1 MLDLKLI
8 RENPL
13 LIKRD
18 LEKRGA
24 GDKASCVD
32 DLLEYDRIRRSLL
45 IEINDL
51 RHRRNV
57 ITAEIAEMQK
67 EHRDVTAK
75 MREAKAIPLK
85 IKKLEEQIGE
95 YEEKVNYILLR
106 LPNTMHESVPIG
118 KDENDNVVLRTWG
131 TRPEFDF
138 RAKDHIDIGL
148 ALDLIDIE
156 RAAKTA

>member
-32 DLLEYDRIRRSLL
+32 DLLEYDRMRRGLL

-57 ITAEIAEMQK
+57 ITTEIAEMQK
-67 EHRDVTAK
+67 EGKDVSAK

-85 IKKLEEQIGE
+85 LSLI
-95 YEEKVNYILLR
+95 
-106 LPNTMHESVPIG
+106 
-118 KDENDNVVLRTWG
+118 
-131 TRPEFDF
+131 
-138 RAKDHIDIGL
+138 HI
-148 ALDLIDIE
+148 
-156 RAAKTA
+156 